1 MKRVVVIG
9 KRGLGGESGEEGQ
22 EKQREHFSEDSES
35 NNQGGKESL
44 TTFNLVLSVVTESRK
59 CCTNLCTMLWQ
70 HNQIYNSE
78 KIHLQ

>member
-1 MKRVVVIG
+1 MFF
-9 KRGLGGESGEEGQ
+9 GGSGGGQ
-22 EKQREHFSEDSES
+22 EKQRGHFSEDSES
-35 NNQGGKESL
+35 NNQDGKESL

-70 HNQIYNSE
+70 HSQIYNSK